1 MTALASGLRQTPGF
15 ARAAAYLPETTYYEA
30 TTRRSNAPA
39 LSGDITADV
48 VVIGAGYLGLTTALR
63 LAERGRDVVLL
74 EAGRVGGGASGRN
87 GGFVLPGFTA
97 GNEAIAQTLGDDAA
111 ADLWALSVEGVAEV
125 KALIARHDID
135 CGLREGVFVAAA
147 EAGHARGLRR
157 EAATLRRQYGYRG
170 LEHLDATEGRDIVAS
185 DRYFGGNLDHT
196 AAQLHPLR
204 YAVGLAGA
212 ARAAGVRIFE
222 NSPVI
227 SLDQA
232 PAAPVARTTLGSVRA
247 GAVVMAANAYI
258 GGLAPDVAG
267 RILPLRTFMVAT
279 EPLPAAMAARLF
291 PAGAAVYDTQA
302 VLDYYRLGSDNRL
315 LFGGGCAAGDWS
327 RERIAGAMRKK
338 IIRVFPELGG
348 TRIDYAWGGLIDLTM
363 NRMTDVGRTA
373 DGIWYAQGFSGH
385 GVALTARTG
394 RALADAICGDAADYA
409 RLAAMP
415 HRSVAPL
422 RPIAGLAL
430 KAGLA
435 WQKLR
440 QGLGGS
446 AMMSL

>member
-1 MTALASGLRQTPGF
+1 MTALASSMRQTRAF

-30 TTRRSNAPA
+30 TTRRVACPG
-39 LSGDITADV
+39 LSADITADV

-97 GNEAIAQTLGDDAA
+97 GNAAIAHALGDDAA

-125 KALIARHDID
+125 RALIARHGID
-135 CGLREGVFVAAA
+135 CDLRDGVFVAAA

-157 EAATLRRQYGYRG
+157 EAATLRRHFGYRG
-170 LEHLDATEGRDIVAS
+170 IEHLDAAEGRDIVAS
-185 DRYFGGNLDHT
+185 DRYFGGNLDHD

-204 YAVGLAGA
+204 YAAGLAAA
-212 ARAAGVRIFE
+212 ARSAGVRIFE
-222 NSPVI
+222 HSPVI
-227 SLDQA
+227 GLDYA
-232 PAAPVARTTLGSVRA
+232 EAAPVARTTLGSVRA
-247 GAVVMAANAYI
+247 GAVVLAANAYI

-279 EPLPAAMAARLF
+279 EPLPAALGQKLF
-291 PAGAAVYDTQA
+291 PGGAAVYDTQA
-302 VLDYYRLGSDNRL
+302 VLDYYRLGLDGRL

-338 IIRVFPELGG
+338 IAKVFPELRGV
-348 TRIDYAWGGLIDLTM
+348 RIDYAWGGLIDLTV

-394 RALADAICGDAADYA
+394 RALADAICGDGADYA

-430 KAGLA
+430 QAGLA
-435 WQKLR
+435 WTKLR
-440 QGLGGS
+440 QGLGS
-446 AMMSL
+446 NALMSL

>member
-1 MTALASGLRQTPGF
+1 MTALASSLRQARAH
-15 ARAAAYLPETTYYEA
+15 ARAAAHLPETTYYEA
-30 TTRRSNAPA
+30 TTRRNAAPT
-39 LSGDITADV
+39 LTGDATADV
-48 VVIGAGYLGLTTALR
+48 VVIGGGYLGLTTALR

-97 GNEAIAQTLGDDAA
+97 GNQAIADRLGDRAA

-125 KALIARHDID
+125 RDLILRHDID
-135 CGLREGVFVAAA
+135 CDLRDGVFVAAA
-147 EAGHARGLRR
+147 EAGHARSLRR
-157 EAATLRRQYGYRG
+157 EAAMLRRQFGYRG
-170 LEHLDATEGRDIVAS
+170 IEHVDVAAGRDIVAS
-185 DRYFGGNLDHT
+185 DAYFGGNIDHG

-204 YAVGLAGA
+204 YAVGLAAA

-222 NSPVI
+222 KSPVV
-227 SLDQA
+227 SLDYAAGA
-232 PAAPVARTTLGSVRA
+232 PIARTALGAVHAGSV
-247 GAVVMAANAYI
+247 VLAANAYL

-279 EPLPAAMAARLF
+279 EPLAPAVADRLF
-291 PAGAAVYDTQA
+291 PAGTAVYDTQA
-302 VLDYYRLGSDNRL
+302 VLDYYRLGADGRL

-327 RERIAGAMRKK
+327 RERIAAAMRRK
-338 IIRVFPELGG
+338 IARVFPELGDVG
-348 TRIDYAWGGLIDLTM
+348 IDYAWGGLIDLTA
-363 NRMTDVGRTA
+363 NRMTDVGRTG

-394 RALADAICGDAADYA
+394 RALADAICGDGADYA

-430 KAGLA
+430 RAGLA
-435 WQKLR
+435 WHKLR
-440 QGLGGS
+440 QGLGS
-446 AMMSL
+446 TAMMSL

>member
-1 MTALASGLRQTPGF
+1 MTALASGLRQARAF

-30 TTRRSNAPA
+30 TTRRPAAPV

-48 VVIGAGYLGLTTALR
+48 VVVGAGYLGLTTALR

-97 GNEAIAQTLGDDAA
+97 GNGTIAGTLGDEAA
-111 ADLWALSVEGVAEV
+111 AALWALSVEGVAEV
-125 KALIARHDID
+125 RELIARHGID
-135 CGLREGVFVAAA
+135 CDLRDGVFVAAA
-147 EAGHARGLRR
+147 EAGHARALRR
-157 EAATLRRQYGYRG
+157 EAAELRRRFGYRG
-170 LEHLDATEGRDIVAS
+170 VEHLDAAEGRDIVAS
-185 DRYFGGNLDHT
+185 DRYFGGNLDRN

-204 YAVGLAGA
+204 YAVGLAAA

-222 NSPVI
+222 HSPVI
-227 SLDQA
+227 GLDHTD
-232 PAAPVARTTLGSVRA
+232 AAPVARTTLGSVRA
-247 GAVVMAANAYI
+247 GAVVLAANAYV

-279 EPLPAAMAARLF
+279 EPLPAALGRQLF

-302 VLDYYRLGSDNRL
+302 VLDYYRLASDGRL
-315 LFGGGCAAGDWS
+315 LFGGGCAAADWS
-327 RERIAGAMRKK
+327 RERIAATMRKK
-338 IIRVFPELGG
+338 IAKVFPELRDL
-348 TRIDYAWGGLIDLTM
+348 RIDYAWGGLVDLTG
-363 NRMTDVGRTA
+363 NRMTDVGRTV

-430 KAGLA
+430 QAGLA
-435 WQKLR
+435 WQKLC

-446 AMMSL
+446 KLVSL

>member
-1 MTALASGLRQTPGF
+1 MTALATGLRQARAL

-30 TTRRSNAPA
+30 TTRRVAAPA
-39 LSGDITADV
+39 LSGDITADA
-48 VVIGAGYLGLTTALR
+48 VVIGGGYLGLTTALR

-97 GNEAIAQTLGDDAA
+97 GNEAIAHRLGDQAA

-125 KALIARHDID
+125 KALIARHQID
-135 CGLREGVFVAAA
+135 CDLRGGVFVAAA
-147 EAGHARGLRR
+147 EAGHARSLRR
-157 EAATLRRQYGYRG
+157 EAATLRRHFGYRS
-170 LEHLDATEGRDIVAS
+170 LEHFDAAEGRDIVATE
-185 DRYFGGNLDHT
+185 RYFGGNLDRN

-204 YAVGLAGA
+204 YAVGLADA

-227 SLDQA
+227 AVDQA
-232 PAAPVARTTLGSVRA
+232 GAMPVARTTLGSVRA
-247 GAVVMAANAYI
+247 GSVVLAANAYI

-267 RILPLRTFMVAT
+267 RILPFRTFMVAT
-279 EPLPAAMAARLF
+279 EPLPRALAARLF

-302 VLDYYRLGSDNRL
+302 VLDYYRLGADGRL

-327 RERIAGAMRKK
+327 RERIARAMRRK
-338 IIRVFPELGG
+338 IGKVFPELGG
-348 TRIDYAWGGLIDLTM
+348 VRIDYAWGGLIDVTV

-394 RALADAICGDAADYA
+394 RALADAICGDGADYA

-430 KAGLA
+430 QAGLV
-435 WQKLR
+435 WQRVR
-440 QGLGGS
+440 QGLGS
-446 AMMSL
+446 NALMSL

>member
-1 MTALASGLRQTPGF
+1 MTALATGLRQARAF

-30 TTRRSNAPA
+30 TTRRFNAAA
-39 LSGDITADV
+39 LSGDVTADV
-48 VVIGAGYLGLTTALR
+48 VVVGGGYLGLTTALR

-97 GNEAIAQTLGDDAA
+97 GNEAIAHALGDDAA
-111 ADLWALSVEGVAEV
+111 ADLWTLSVEGVAEV
-125 KALIARHDID
+125 KDLIARHEID
-135 CGLREGVFVAAA
+135 CSLRDGVFVAAA

-157 EAATLRRQYGYRG
+157 EAANLRRHYGYRG
-170 LEHLDATEGRDIVAS
+170 ICHLDAAEGRDIVAS
-185 DRYFGGNLDHT
+185 DRYFGGNLDPN

-204 YAVGLAGA
+204 YAVGLAAA

-227 SLDQA
+227 GLDQA
-232 PAAPVARTTLGSVRA
+232 QAAPVVRTTLGSVRA
-247 GAVVMAANAYI
+247 GAVVMAANAYL
-258 GGLAPDVAG
+258 GGLAPDIAG

-279 EPLPAAMAARLF
+279 EPLPAATAERLF
-291 PAGAAVYDTQA
+291 PAGTAVYDTQA
-302 VLDYYRLGSDNRL
+302 VLDYYRLGADNRL
-315 LFGGGCAAGDWS
+315 LFGGGCAASDWS
-327 RERIAGAMRKK
+327 RERIAAAMRKK
-338 IIRVFPELGG
+338 IAKVFPELRGL
-348 TRIDYAWGGLIDLTM
+348 RIDYAWGGLIDLTV

-394 RALADAICGDAADYA
+394 RALADAICGDGDDYA

-422 RPIAGLAL
+422 RPIAGIAL

-440 QGLGGS
+440 QGLGGN